1 MYSRPS
7 VRALLKHSVSD
18 QAIYVVSVND
28 VFITQAWK
36 EKLGAE
42 EETKI
47 KFLSDDAGKF
57 TSAIGMG
64 FDATGLL
71 GNMRSHRY
79 AMVVNNGVIEA
90 LEQVRRSGLVL

>member
-1 MYSRPS
+1 ME
-7 VRALLKHSVSD
+7 
-18 QAIYVVSVND
+18 
-28 VFITQAWK
+28 AWK

-42 EETKI
+42 EKTRI
-47 KFLSDDAGKF
+47 HFLSDDAGKF

-79 AMVVNNGVIEA
+79 AMIVNNGVIEA
-90 LEQVRRSGLVL
+90 LEQVCCMFEYVPRQIH